1 MYLHIGGGRYLR
13 KKRIIGIFD
22 MDTATICAATKT
34 FLVEKEKKGRVS
46 FPDEDIPKSF
56 LLLDGEE
63 EKEESCVLLS
73 KLSSGVL
80 FDRTAKGHDI
90 E

>member
-1 MYLHIGGGRYLR
+1 MYLHIGSGRYIR

-22 MDTATICAATKT
+22 MDTATVCASTRE
-34 FLVEKEKKGRVS
+34 FLVKKQKKGLVNA
-46 FPDEDIPKSF
+46 PDEDIPKSF

-63 EKEESCVLLS
+63 GESRVLLS

-80 FDRTAKGHDI
+80 CDRTAKGREI